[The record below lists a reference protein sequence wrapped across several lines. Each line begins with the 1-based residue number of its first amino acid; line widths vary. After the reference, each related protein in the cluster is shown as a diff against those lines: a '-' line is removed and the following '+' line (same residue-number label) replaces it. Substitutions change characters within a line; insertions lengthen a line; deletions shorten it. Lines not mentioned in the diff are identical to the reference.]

1 MILTVGTMGGQKFL
15 VRDWQ
20 GPIGEQKFLV
30 RDWEGL
36 IGKQQLLVRDWQ
48 GPKGRQNFLV
58 RDSQGPIGRQKFLVY
73 LTVRPRLMKLL
84 QAWSYLPTF
93 NSPVSFF
100 LKPLL
105 LYATTVFS

>member
-58 RDSQGPIGRQKFLVY
+58 Y

-93 NSPVSFF
+93 NSPVSLF

>member
-30 RDWEGL
+30 RDWE
-36 IGKQQLLVRDWQ
+36 R
-48 GPKGRQNFLV
+48 PKGRQNFLV
-58 RDSQGPIGRQKFLVY
+58 RDLQGPIGRQQFLVY

-93 NSPVSFF
+93 NSPVSLF